1 MTGRLGAAI
10 AAMALTAALTAALP
24 VWAGPLVADIWRQ
37 QITIDSGFTGADELL
52 YGAIDGKGDLVIV
65 VRGPDERVVVR
76 RKDRVAGVW
85 VNRDKI
91 EFENVPAYYAVGS
104 IRSLE
109 ELTKIVPQSL
119 LARHQI
125 GLDALRLTPLT
136 SRPAEEIAP
145 FRAAL
150 IRNRVRDE
158 LYRDQTGE
166 VEFLGERLF
175 RMPLHFPA
183 NVPEGTYKAQFVL
196 FRGGEVVGEETI
208 ELPIRKTGFQAK
220 LDSLAH
226 KRPAYYGF
234 SAIVLALFAGW
245 VAAVVFRKP

>member
-1 MTGRLGAAI
+1 MTGRLSAAI
-10 AAMALTAALTAALP
+10 AAMTLAAALTAALP
-24 VWAGPLVADIWRQ
+24 AWAGPLVADIWRQ

-65 VRGPDERVVVR
+65 VRGPEERVVVR
-76 RKDRVAGVW
+76 RKDRIAGVW

-109 ELTKIVPQSL
+109 ELNKIIPQTL

-150 IRNRVRDE
+150 IRSRVRDQ

-208 ELPIRKTGFQAK
+208 ELPIRKTGFQAR

-226 KRPAYYGF
+226 KQPAYYGF